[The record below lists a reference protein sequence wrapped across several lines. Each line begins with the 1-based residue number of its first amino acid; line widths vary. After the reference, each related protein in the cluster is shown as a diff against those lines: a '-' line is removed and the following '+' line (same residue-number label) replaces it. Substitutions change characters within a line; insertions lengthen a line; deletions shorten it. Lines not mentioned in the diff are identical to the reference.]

1 MLRYVSRACFGKDDL
16 DHALDLKQDN
26 ASKSGLANGRAA
38 ERDLTPE
45 AAKKKGCWFKLNRA
59 KAK

>member
-1 MLRYVSRACFGKDDL
+1 MT
-16 DHALDLKQDN
+16 QDN
-26 ASKSGLANGRAA
+26 GSKSWLAKGRAA